1 METARLFKRFWVY
14 TINLIFYLGI
24 GFAVASPILVFTK
37 LPLVLYFHVA
47 AAASAIISFFFDL
60 FLLVVSKGYNI
71 GSAIFGV
78 KYVSSNGERI
88 NRRQAMIRS
97 ASESTLVFVLLDLIY
112 FLRYR
117 TERGV
122 IDRLSDSFAI
132 DTRL

>member
-1 METARLFKRFWVY
+1 METARLNKRFWSY
-14 TINLIFYLGI
+14 IINFVFYLGI
-24 GFAVASPILVFTK
+24 GFAAASPLLILTK
-37 LPLVLYFHVA
+37 VHIIFYFLT
-47 AAASAIISFFFDL
+47 AIGGAVILSFFFDL
-60 FLLVVSKGYNI
+60 FLLVVSKGYTI
-71 GSAIFGV
+71 GSAIMGV
-78 KYVSSNGERI
+78 KYVTNNGEKI

-97 ASESTLVFVLLDLIY
+97 ASESTLVFIFLDLIY